1 MSRISIEYGVYNDYD
16 NLTDKDRKE
25 IFRQLLEQAK
35 KKEEEES

>member
-1 MSRISIEYGVYNDYD
+1 MPRISIEYGVYVGYD
-16 NLTDKDRKE
+16 GLPDEDRKE

>member
-1 MSRISIEYGVYNDYD
+1 MSRISIEYGVYGGYD
-16 NLTDKDRKE
+16 GLTDKDRKE